1 MRKHPFI
8 FCAVVVVLV
17 MSACG
22 KSDSDT
28 KVSPTTKITTAQ
40 AQQLAQVL
48 TRNYD
53 AKNATFVATAGSF
66 STQGFVTQGKVDW
79 TGNVVALDVS
89 LHEANTVDIS
99 SVTTTDGVNENFIG
113 LADAELEAKMEPR
126 IWVFRPFAPTQ
137 YGIDALAQFVE
148 KLGSPT
154 PDNPVLIKQGGAQY
168 LGTAKVGTVTT
179 SKFSNAGLTYYI
191 SKNGLLIQIDA
202 HIKAL
207 QTRYQWRLPT
217 LGKRQS
223 MSRQVPMLIPS
234 TRFPDSILRHGQS
247 SKSKKIHKNGPE
259 MPHGTL
265 WMCKYF
271 VNHIPLEE
279 IK

>member
-202 HIKAL
+202 HIKGFTDAVSMAF
-207 QTRYQWRLPT
+207 TNFGKTTIDVPT
-217 LGKRQS
+217 SADAYTLD
-223 MSRQVPMLIPS
+223 QVSGFYSS
-234 TRFPDSILRHGQS
+234 TRPKF
-247 SKSKKIHKNGPE
+247 
-259 MPHGTL
+259 
-265 WMCKYF
+265 
-271 VNHIPLEE
+271 
-279 IK
+279 